1 MLVGA
6 LIGALFVLHAQT
18 VWPLVIA
25 LVAVTAIAVTA
36 RALSRSDSA
45 WARG

>member
-1 MLVGA
+1 VGA

-25 LVAVTAIAVTA
+25 LVAVAAAIAVTA
-36 RALSRSDSA
+36 RVSAHSDSA